1 MADYQWETASFTGEP
16 LKTMLS
22 SAVSDMATVVDALA
36 DILRFQAD
44 LLDTL
49 GEIVNVLVDPM
60 AAIAAAFM
68 SLLDSFIDV
77 FVGQVHLLFVQPLSW
92 TDRFGPAGFSARVS
106 TAFDD
111 QWDSMRP
118 MFESDTDR
126 VAMLVYY
133 FNAPDLTS
141 LLLQCFALS
150 LFFPTQIAMLS
161 ALAAQAELYEPR
173 EQRIEIAMPE
183 RTYGQPPDWISPT
196 GEGVSYLMAQLAS
209 VFRSIQAK
217 LKPAPAIGDYLFLFA
232 DALRALATSL
242 EGLAD
247 VLNDL
252 AAMIEAFSFNAARLW
267 VPMTYGGNQI
277 LKDILE
283 TLETNLNQEF
293 IEQAEGEPYPPSEAA
308 ETGYSFGLVAVGGL
322 ESFLMMQILGGI
334 GVGLPVTMD
343 ANTVEI
349 RNGEVVVV

>member
-1 MADYQWETASFTGEP
+1 MADYKWDSFSFTGEP
-16 LKTMLS
+16 LKTMLGD
-22 SAVSDMATVVDALA
+22 AVSDMASVVDALA
-36 DILRFQAD
+36 EILRFQAD

-49 GEIVNVLVDPM
+49 GTIINVLVDPM
-60 AAIAAAFM
+60 AAIAEAFI

-77 FVGQVHLLFVQPLSW
+77 FVGQIHFLFIQPLTW
-92 TDRFGPAGFSARVS
+92 TDRFGPAGFSTRVS
-106 TAFDD
+106 NSFDD

-118 MFESDTDR
+118 QFTSDTDR

-141 LLLQCFALS
+141 LALQCFALS
-150 LFFPTQIAMLS
+150 LFFPTQVAHLA
-161 ALAAQAELYEPR
+161 ALAAQAALYEPR
-173 EQRIEIAMPE
+173 EARTEIAMPE

-196 GEGVSYLMAQLAS
+196 GEGVSYLMAELAS

-232 DALRALATSL
+232 DALRSLATSL

-252 AAMIEAFSFNAARLW
+252 AAMIESFSFNAARLW
-267 VPMTYGGNQI
+267 VPLTYGGNQV

-283 TLETNLNQEF
+283 TLESSLNQQF
-293 IEQAEGEPYPPSEAA
+293 IEQAEGEVYPPTEASED
-308 ETGYSFGLVAVGGL
+308 GYSFGLVAVGGF